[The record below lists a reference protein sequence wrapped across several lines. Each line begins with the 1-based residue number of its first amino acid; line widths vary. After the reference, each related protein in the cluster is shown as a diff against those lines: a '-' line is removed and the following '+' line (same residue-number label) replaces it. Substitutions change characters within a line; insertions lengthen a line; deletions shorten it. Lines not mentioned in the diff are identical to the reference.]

1 MDEPTS
7 TLRKILFVDEPFMD
21 NSAPRSMR
29 SLFLWEL
36 LCENF
41 DADLLLLK
49 TSAYKEMPVAS
60 HFGYD
65 KLYSLSLAEANQLFP
80 ESYHILGSGQAER
93 FAHFLDSKR
102 YELIVFAGLSC
113 LPLLYLAKKTLPHCK
128 YIIDIDRNY
137 LPEAEARWKAN
148 KKLESVNNL
157 WAYTRQ
163 RLWDKFLLKSGTYC
177 FFANPFDA
185 VNMQGTFKLKQ
196 DNLLVFPLPMAE
208 PQETSDSKTTPLLP
222 DKRYILFW
230 GFESNQANLD
240 AAKTLVSEIYPRI
253 SKKLVEK
260 DIGIT
265 ICGNEQLKSVC
276 GGRIQFADVAEMA
289 EIDFRQLLSTAL
301 FVLLP
306 LSVPDSEGR
315 ILQCA
320 AAGKALICTNVS
332 ISGWQLAENCVKTA
346 ITAEELAPLVIRWMQ
361 YPREVESSANNLK
374 QYCEENYQRKTLSD
388 TILNT
393 ISTWMGDNDQ

>member
-1 MDEPTS
+1 MDEPIS
-7 TLRKILFVDEPFMD
+7 TLRKILFVDEPFMES
-21 NSAPRSMR
+21 SAPRSKR

-49 TSAYKEMPVAS
+49 TSAYKEMPVAT
-60 HFGYD
+60 HYGYD
-65 KLYSLSLAEANQLFP
+65 KLYSLSLADANQLFP
-80 ESYHILGSGQAER
+80 ESYHILAAGQADR

-148 KKLESVNNL
+148 KKLEAVNNL

-163 RLWDKFLLKSGTYC
+163 RLWDKLLLKSGSYC

-185 VNMQGTFKLKQ
+185 VDMQYTFRLKPE
-196 DNLLVFPLPMAE
+196 NSLIFPLPMPERGEAD
-208 PQETSDSKTTPLLP
+208 ETETTPQLP

-230 GFESNQANLD
+230 GFAANQANLD
-240 AAKTLVSEIYPRI
+240 AATTLVSEIYPRI

-276 GGRIQFADVAEMA
+276 GGRIQFVDLAEMA
-289 EIDFRQLLSTAL
+289 DDAFPQLLSNAL

-306 LSVPDSEGR
+306 LSVPDAEGR
-315 ILQCA
+315 VLQCA
-320 AAGKALICTNVS
+320 SAGKALVCTDIS
-332 ISGWQLAENCVKTA
+332 ISGWQLADNCVKSA
-346 ITAEELAPLVIRWMQ
+346 SNAEDLSPLVIRWMQ
-361 YPREVESSANNLK
+361 YPREVEASANNLR
-374 QYCEENYQRKTLSD
+374 QYCEANYQSKVLSD

-393 ISTWMGDNDQ
+393 INTWIGDNDQ